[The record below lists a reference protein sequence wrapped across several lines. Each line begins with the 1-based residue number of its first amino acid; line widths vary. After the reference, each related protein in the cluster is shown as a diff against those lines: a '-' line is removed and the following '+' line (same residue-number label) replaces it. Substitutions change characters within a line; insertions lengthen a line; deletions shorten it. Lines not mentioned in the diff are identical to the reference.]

1 MRAEVRRRRHWKVY
15 DVKESPI
22 SFARRKQNICCS
34 ECEYLKLYEGK
45 ILIHAL
51 LLGVET
57 VKEFS
62 WTSQMESTLE
72 PQKDFSFHDEGLPG
86 TVSESL
92 ARLIIAKA
100 KGEEEVWMNSA
111 RKIIMELK
119 TRIPDLLRDVIH

>member
-1 MRAEVRRRRHWKVY
+1 
-15 DVKESPI
+15 
-22 SFARRKQNICCS
+22 
-34 ECEYLKLYEGK
+34 
-45 ILIHAL
+45 
-51 LLGVET
+51 
-57 VKEFS
+57 
-62 WTSQMESTLE
+62 MESTLE